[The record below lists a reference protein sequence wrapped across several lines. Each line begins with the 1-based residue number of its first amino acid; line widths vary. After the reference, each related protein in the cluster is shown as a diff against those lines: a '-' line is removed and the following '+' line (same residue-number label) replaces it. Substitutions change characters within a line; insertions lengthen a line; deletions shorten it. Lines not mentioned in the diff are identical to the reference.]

1 MTQCVINLDFHIL
14 EVTMTKKDSSET
26 EKESTKPI
34 FESLRK
40 IMLASIGVVALA
52 QDEIEDFINRL
63 IDRGEIAEKDGRNLI
78 ADLRKK
84 RAQKFEERGS
94 EFEKHMRKIVD
105 RMGVPTRSEIQDLND
120 KISMLTKQ
128 IEELNKKE
136 EK

>member
-1 MTQCVINLDFHIL
+1 
-14 EVTMTKKDSSET
+14 MTKKDSSET

-52 QDEIEDFINRL
+52 QDEIEDFIYKL